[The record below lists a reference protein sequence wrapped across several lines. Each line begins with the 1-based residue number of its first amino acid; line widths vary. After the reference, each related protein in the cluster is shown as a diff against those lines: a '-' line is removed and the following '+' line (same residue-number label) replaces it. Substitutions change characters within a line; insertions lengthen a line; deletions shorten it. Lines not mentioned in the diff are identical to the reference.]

1 VGASAEAA
9 LCIGGAA
16 PSVIADGR
24 VGDGGP
30 AGGGGPGVC
39 GTEVAGTAATGDGVD
54 VAGVIGVRDS
64 MAATGVVIGVG
75 AARSA
80 IVGPTTGAVFRFTA
94 IRIRV
99 WLSAGA
105 LDITAPLL
113 SEEGCARQH
122 VA

>member
-1 VGASAEAA
+1 MGLAE
-9 LCIGGAA
+9 L
-16 PSVIADGR
+16 GR
-24 VGDGGP
+24 RSFIRRRSI
-30 AGGGGPGVC
+30 
-39 GTEVAGTAATGDGVD
+39 T
-54 VAGVIGVRDS
+54 RRRS